1 MAASHRVGVSRVVA
15 NNRAETLFPNLY
27 LLKCQLTSDSQSVAK
42 GASAYF
48 GGIKNAL
55 RHLNPLPCV
64 AVERTIRKVD
74 VPKLLSRPNLSLTDR
89 ILLVTPQPGQ
99 MAGLSVNGLQLVR
112 QLLTELMGED
122 ASVAER
128 YIPQMT
134 SPMNPMAMARGLA
147 LLSAGIDFEL
157 EEPYY
162 RDGIVCH
169 GMTEILAFQMCL
181 PYCLDVHGDDVRLS
195 MPAHT
200 VERML
205 EQTTL
210 LDEIDMSYGTD
221 ARSDQRMTQDQAN
234 DSSRSVNEWGDDRAL
249 ERQTLKVIMALITL
263 QMKLELDQLCE
274 LSVEARTAS
283 SVTSFGTQLLK
294 QAGVLA
300 TIDWQMFKLME
311 AIVDAGRY
319 MNPSTV
325 AQKWKEIR
333 AMEQPVGLEVY
344 DVVMSNGAWQA
355 KRNDATILTV
365 RPAKIA

>member
-64 AVERTIRKVD
+64 AVERTIRRVD
-74 VPKLLSRPNLSLTDR
+74 VQKLLARQNLSLTDR
-89 ILLVTPQPGQ
+89 IMLVTPQQGQ
-99 MAGLSVNGLQLVR
+99 TTGLSVSGISLVR
-112 QLLTELMGED
+112 RLMTELMGDDERAAD
-122 ASVAER
+122 R
-128 YIPQMT
+128 YIPQLT
-134 SPMNPMAMARGLA
+134 SPMNPMAMARALT
-147 LLSAGIDFEL
+147 LLSAGIEFTLD
-157 EEPYY
+157 EPHY

-169 GMTEILAFQMCL
+169 GMTEMLAFQMCL
-181 PYCLDVHGDDVRLS
+181 PYYLDTHGDTVSLS

-200 VERML
+200 VEQML
-205 EQTTL
+205 EQPAL
-210 LDEIDMSYGTD
+210 LDEMDMSYGTD

-234 DSSRSVNEWGDDRAL
+234 ESSRSVNEWGDDRAL
-249 ERQTLKVIMALITL
+249 ERQTLKTIMALLTL

-274 LSVEARTAS
+274 LGVEAKTAA

-294 QAGVLA
+294 QAGVMA
-300 TIDWQMFKLME
+300 TVDWQVFKLME
-311 AIVDAGRY
+311 AIVDSGRY

-333 AMEQPVGLEVY
+333 VMEQPTGLDVY
-344 DVVMSNGAWQA
+344 EVVMANGAWQA
-355 KRNDATILTV
+355 RRNDATILTV
-365 RPAKIA
+365 RPSKIA